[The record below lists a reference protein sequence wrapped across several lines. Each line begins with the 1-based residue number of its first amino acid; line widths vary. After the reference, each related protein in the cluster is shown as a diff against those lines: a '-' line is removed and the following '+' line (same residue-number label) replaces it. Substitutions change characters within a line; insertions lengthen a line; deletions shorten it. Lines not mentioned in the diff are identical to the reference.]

1 MLDEQIMR
9 LAINQAKIAYK
20 KKDVPVGAVIVK
32 NGKVIAK
39 AYNKK
44 EKKQNATYHA
54 EILAINKACKKVKNF
69 RLENCTMFV
78 TLEPCAMCCGAIIAS
93 RINKLVFGA
102 FDENYGCAGS
112 KYNLLQD
119 KTFEHVVDVQGG
131 VLQEE
136 CKELLKDFFKT
147 IRKNKRYKNV

>member
-1 MLDEQIMR
+1 MFEEEMML
-9 LAINQAKIAYK
+9 LALKQAEIACK
-20 KKDVPVGAVIVK
+20 KQDVPVGAVIVK
-32 NGKVIAK
+32 DGKIVAK

-54 EILAINKACKKVKNF
+54 EVLAINKACKKFKNF
-69 RLENCTMFV
+69 RLEGCTMFV

-93 RINKLVFGA
+93 RISKVVFGA

-119 KTFEHVVDVQGG
+119 KAFEHTVEVKGG
-131 VLQEE
+131 VLQED
-136 CKELLKDFFKT
+136 CQKLLKEFFKT